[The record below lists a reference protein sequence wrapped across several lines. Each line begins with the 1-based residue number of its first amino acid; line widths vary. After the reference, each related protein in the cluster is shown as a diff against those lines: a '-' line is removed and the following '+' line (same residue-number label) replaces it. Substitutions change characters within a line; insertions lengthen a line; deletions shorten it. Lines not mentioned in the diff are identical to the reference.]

1 MHVTWSNSLE
11 LNGDKE
17 KYLAETPEMLLAESQ
32 LQNPVHNRIIDFLTS
47 KRGGMSHSDFFDIL
61 EEKLSL
67 IEFAKLTP
75 DTLLIHIFLQEAD
88 ATITKLVSEILYET
102 NGKRDAAKL
111 RNEIIANEVSQWYN
125 SRRHTVKRA
134 GEAGGRRW
142 CEKCKSESHDNVA
155 CWG

>member
-1 MHVTWSNSLE
+1 
-11 LNGDKE
+11 
-17 KYLAETPEMLLAESQ
+17 
-32 LQNPVHNRIIDFLTS
+32 
-47 KRGGMSHSDFFDIL
+47 MSHSDFFDIL

-67 IEFAKLTP
+67 IEFEKLTP
-75 DTLLIHIFLQEAD
+75 DTLLTHIFLQEAD
-88 ATITKLVSEILYET
+88 ATMTKLASEILYET
-102 NGKRDAAKL
+102 NGKGDAAKL
-111 RNEIIANEVSQWYN
+111 RNEIIAIQAYQWYD